1 MEQIINHFA
10 SSSFWHSYQQ
20 LPNEIKE
27 LADKNFKL
35 LKENPSH
42 PSLHFKKINDY
53 FSVRVGIKYRALG
66 ITVVGGILWFWI
78 GNHTAYDK
86 MLKE

>member
-1 MEQIINHFA
+1 MNHFA